1 VSDSYQKALDDA
13 RRELD
18 DLPRQRQL
26 TAQFYDEREAQ
37 LETMIE
43 GLTPLC
49 ETGQSA
55 PDSYRLLDF
64 IASVGLQEA
73 IESVIY
79 ANSPNPLE
87 PTQVRDG
94 LERAGVNTKGYSNPM
109 ATIHRA
115 LKRLEDSPDSP
126 VRCHV
131 VNGKRLYGWVPT
143 GEQLKVKP
151 RWFEVMK
158 QEAIRQGKPLFG
170 ISQETI
176 AKSVEGLKK
185 PVTGFSGVSGNK
197 LSDLKK
203 LTSEDFKKKV

>member
-1 VSDSYQKALDDA
+1 
-13 RRELD
+13 
-18 DLPRQRQL
+18 
-26 TAQFYDEREAQ
+26 
-37 LETMIE
+37 
-43 GLTPLC
+43 
-49 ETGQSA
+49 
-55 PDSYRLLDF
+55 
-64 IASVGLQEA
+64 
-73 IESVIY
+73 
-79 ANSPNPLE
+79 
-87 PTQVRDG
+87 
-94 LERAGVNTKGYSNPM
+94 
-109 ATIHRA
+109 
-115 LKRLEDSPDSP
+115 
-126 VRCHV
+126 
-131 VNGKRLYGWVPT
+131 VPT